1 MMHKAITPVVSV
13 ILLIMLTIVA
23 SVGAYF
29 FINSEIGELQDSGAI
44 ENSPYLDNS
53 RLNLVSITG
62 SQALVRNDGQSPVTE
77 MIILI
82 NGETLNYTLDTPI
95 QPGEIRAINY
105 TSQLAG
111 QDLEIK

>member
-1 MMHKAITPVVSV
+1 MKSITPVVSV

-29 FINSEIGELQDSGAI
+29 FINSEVTSLESSGAI

-62 SQALVRNDGQSPVTE
+62 SQALLRNDGSSPVTE
-77 MIILI
+77 
-82 NGETLNYTLDTPI
+82 
-95 QPGEIRAINY
+95 
-105 TSQLAG
+105 
-111 QDLEIK
+111 